1 MNASTNWR
9 RVSLIQVDVDN
20 PPARIAADVRPGDRV
35 WIEATKC
42 GQVVGIIEARTSD
55 DGLTS
60 SVLRELTAIYSEVEV
75 SNFRDVPDGSLPK
88 ASVVVPTICEDPR
101 QLRDTITSLL
111 SLDYPD
117 FEIIVVDNRAGRQG
131 PTFPEFPGEAR
142 VRVVEERMPGIS
154 AARNLGSAAA
164 TGEFVAFTDDDAV
177 VDHNWLRALGARF
190 ASDAQIS
197 AVGGLVLPLAL
208 DTPPQLW
215 FEEFFGGFSRSF
227 EAETVSMKSLEGKDP
242 LFPYAPGRFGAGCN
256 MAFRRSALEALG
268 GFNVALGTGTLAKG
282 GEDLASL
289 IEVLL
294 SGGTVSFE
302 PAAVVRHSHRRTERE
317 FMKQVSGYGTGL
329 MAMYT
334 ALVVRHP
341 AQLLALMR
349 RVPAGLSL
357 LLRPA
362 EQRSPSRAP
371 SYPGRTLLRQVLG
384 MAYGPIAYA
393 RSVNR
398 TRHSR

>member
-1 MNASTNWR
+1 M
-9 RVSLIQVDVDN
+9 IQVDVDS
-20 PPARIAADVRPGDRV
+20 PPARIAADVYPGDRV

-42 GQVVGIIEARTSD
+42 GQVVGIVEARASD

-60 SVLRELTAIYSEVEV
+60 SVLKELTGSYSDAEV
-75 SNFRDVPDGSLPK
+75 SDFRDVPDTSLPT
-88 ASVVVPTICEDPR
+88 ASVVVPTICKDPH
-101 QLRDTITSLL
+101 QLSDTVTSLL

-117 FEIIVVDNRAGRQG
+117 FEIIVVDNRAGRRG
-131 PTFPEFPGEAR
+131 PALPVFPDGVR
-142 VRVVEERMPGIS
+142 VSVVEESMPGIS
-154 AARNLGSAAA
+154 AARNRGTSAA
-164 TGEFVAFTDDDAV
+164 TGEFVAFTDDDAI
-177 VDHNWLRALGARF
+177 VDPNWLRAIGARF
-190 ASDAQIS
+190 VSNPEIS
-197 AVGGLVLPLAL
+197 AIGGLVLPLAL

-227 EAETVSMKSLEGKDP
+227 LAETVSMSSLKGKDP

-256 MAFRRSALEALG
+256 MAFRRGTLEALG

-282 GEDLASL
+282 GEDLACL
-289 IEVLL
+289 IDVLL

-302 PAAVVRHSHRRTERE
+302 PAALVRHSHRKTERE
-317 FMKQVSGYGTGL
+317 FMKQVSSYGTGL

-349 RVPAGLSL
+349 RVPAGLAL

-362 EQRSPSRAP
+362 EKRSPSLAP
-371 SYPGRTLLRQVLG
+371 SYPGRALPRQVLG

-398 TRHSR
+398 TRHGR